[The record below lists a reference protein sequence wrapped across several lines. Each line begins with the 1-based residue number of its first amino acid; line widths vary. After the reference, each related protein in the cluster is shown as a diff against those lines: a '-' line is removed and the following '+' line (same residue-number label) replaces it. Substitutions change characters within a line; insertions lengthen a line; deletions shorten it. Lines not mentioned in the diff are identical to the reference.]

1 MQRYKNLAVLLI
13 VLLIVV
19 AGGTALYKK
28 FYKQPITKEN
38 VVVTRAE
45 NADTGGIKNIIEK
58 FPKNIPVDT
67 ERVGESFSSDYS
79 DRGVIVS
86 SISYV
91 SAKEKLDLYIQYQ
104 AYLIDNHFVIDAEN
118 DNAEQGTI
126 IGTKDNDDLSIAISE
141 NNGLRT
147 VRLAFTDRK

>member
-1 MQRYKNLAVLLI
+1 MQRYKNIAVLLI
-13 VLLIVV
+13 VLLIII
-19 AGGTALYKK
+19 GGGAVLYKK
-28 FYKQPITKEN
+28 FYKKPITKEN
-38 VVVTRAE
+38 VNVSKVE
-45 NADTGGIKNIIEK
+45 NTDATGIKNILEK
-58 FPKNIPVDT
+58 FPKDIPVDI
-67 ERVGESFSSDYS
+67 ERVGESYSSDYS
-79 DRGVIVS
+79 DRGVTVS

-104 AYLIDNHFVIDAEN
+104 AYLIDNHFVIDAAS

-141 NNGLRT
+141 NNGLRM